1 MRNLNQL
8 IYPVLTIFALLAT
21 VPVAA
26 ESGPDEMVR
35 NAVERMTSRIDQER
49 DRLEKEPDYARRLV
63 DEEMDSL
70 VDFRRITRAVMAE
83 HFGTASREQRIDFLK
98 AFRASLINTYAS
110 GITMYDGQP
119 WRVLPMQEGD
129 LRGDRARVQMEITT
143 EGGQRIPIVYTLF
156 QSEDQWRVD
165 NVIVNGLNLG
175 RVFRAQFAQAM
186 QEHQGD
192 IDAVIANWSAEVP
205 EEGEDLLE
213 GGGEA

>member
-1 MRNLNQL
+1 MRNLNKL